1 MSQKQSRNNS
11 EKPVAD
17 KKRKPA
23 RNQDQRQDDKP
34 KNRPARGQDQ
44 KHEARR
50 DQKHEQRRDLKNEQR
65 RDRKHEPRRDQKHGQ
80 KPDQLQEQN
89 ENQDYI
95 IGKNPVIEALKSE
108 RDINKILIA
117 EGSQSGQMQQVIGM
131 AKEANVI
138 VQFVPKKKIDHLA
151 DGNHQGVIAQVAA
164 YEYAEI
170 DDLFAAAEK
179 KNEAP
184 FFLLLDEIEDPHNL
198 GSIMRT
204 ADASG
209 AHGIIIPKRRAV
221 GLTTTVAKLS
231 TGAIEYIPVAR
242 VTNMAQ
248 TIDELKERGVWI
260 AGTDASAKQDFRQ
273 IDGTLPLGLV
283 IGSEGK
289 GMGRLIRDKCDFLLS
304 LPMVGHV
311 TSLNASVAAALLM
324 YEVHRKRHP
333 LGE

>member
-1 MSQKQSRNNS
+1 M
-11 EKPVAD
+11 
-17 KKRKPA
+17 
-23 RNQDQRQDDKP
+23 
-34 KNRPARGQDQ
+34 
-44 KHEARR
+44 
-50 DQKHEQRRDLKNEQR
+50 
-65 RDRKHEPRRDQKHGQ
+65 
-80 KPDQLQEQN
+80 
-89 ENQDYI
+89 

-138 VQFVPKKKIDHLA
+138 VQFVPKKKIDQLA